1 MKTKIVLLIAV
12 LGLLSISAI
21 NLVND
26 IVAKLGMD
34 AKYAHYSI
42 IGNFV
47 GRFDSGPMKN
57 GVGQNSFK
65 VPYAKLLPSIIS
77 GDKTGAAKE
86 LCAYIKTYINSEEFI
101 ASYNELRE
109 DAMPLTNSNG
119 VGLTSLKKDLIVI
132 NSNIENYPNDK
143 AYVAE
148 QKKLRDETQAGI
160 NGIMEESKK
169 PFPNKELW
177 EQSFPA
183 NPEVLVKRRLQ
194 EYLALVGTVDF
205 GAKLTEPDNYKI
217 RKFVNPVYEKK
228 SPQWKA
234 CYRAGKEVNDV
245 FTGFVKEW
253 LNGEIVATVK
263 TKMSVNSPVASKEEK
278 NTAATPTT
286 AVAENSSI
294 EDNSTTTAPQDNLGS
309 VEGIKAKKSLIG
321 KIKDKAKAVIKD

>member
-1 MKTKIVLLIAV
+1 MKTKIVLLITV

-34 AKYAHYSI
+34 AKYAQYSI
-42 IGNFV
+42 LGNFV
-47 GRFDSGPMKN
+47 GRFDSGPMNN
-57 GVGQNSFK
+57 GVGNNSFK

-77 GDKTGAAKE
+77 GDKTGAAEE
-86 LCAYIKTYINSEEFI
+86 LCVYIKTYINSEEFM

-119 VGLTSLKKDLIVI
+119 VGLTSLKKDLKVI

-148 QKKLRDETQAGI
+148 QKKLRDETQASI

-169 PFPNKELW
+169 QFPNKDLW

-194 EYLALVGTVDF
+194 EYLALAGTVDF
-205 GAKLTEPDNYKI
+205 SAKLTEPDNYKI
-217 RKFVNPVYEKK
+217 RKFVNPAYEKK
-228 SPQWKA
+228 SLQWKA

-245 FTGFVKEW
+245 FTAFVKEW
-253 LNGEIVATVK
+253 LNGEIIATVK
-263 TKMSVNSPVASKEEK
+263 TKMSVNSSASKENN
-278 NTAATPTT
+278 NTAPMPTT
-286 AVAENSSI
+286 AVAENS
-294 EDNSTTTAPQDNLGS
+294 TTEVNTATTPQQDNVGTD
-309 VEGIKAKKSLIG
+309 EGIKAKKSLIG